1 MNKRV
6 LLVVDQAGW
15 HIALDV
21 VLPVGIHRFELP
33 LHSTQLQPAERLW
46 PLETR
51 DCGQS
56 FPQKYQRGTRIYWSI
71 VVSNC
76 WVSKTL
82 IGGLT
87 CFDWWPRTRQT

>member
-46 PLETR
+46 PLANEIVANH
-51 DCGQS
+51 S
-56 FPQKYQRGTRIYWSI
+56 PKNINEERGF
-71 VVSNC
+71 
-76 WVSKTL
+76 
-82 IGGLT
+82 IGLSLSAIAGSARRLLGG
-87 CFDWWPRTRQT
+87 